1 MKKISWYVLIA
12 CIGSCVFSLV
22 FAAGAVK
29 TLQISDQTST
39 ASPTL
44 TLEECFRLALKKSET
59 VAINREQIK
68 EAEAHF
74 LQSLGTLLPH
84 VSFARTETMAD
95 TEGSASSKK
104 RTYDQKFVFTQTLFS
119 GFKEFAGISGSKSE
133 IKQRTYET
141 KRAEHLLFV
150 DVADAF
156 YLLLEIR
163 EDLKTLEKTQV
174 AFQDRIAELNARV
187 EIGKSRPSE
196 VANTEVQLY
205 TIEAEIESVRNQE
218 TVALD
223 LLEYLIDRPVGTITD
238 PGDVI
243 VLKPESEYSKGAAVR
258 PDVQAANFELDVNK
272 KKAYIAKTGFFPS
285 VNLESGYYTHKTSA
299 PAYGEWDALL
309 SINVPIF
316 EGTETMGEVKAANA
330 VARQSQLKYGRAIRL
345 ALQDIHDSY
354 SRASSSL
361 ARSAILQKALQSADR
376 NYTLQEQDYKLSLV
390 NNLDVLSAISSLE
403 DARRNFN
410 STFYESR
417 RFYWQLRA
425 AAGDMPTTE

>member
-1 MKKISWYVLIA
+1 MKKIFLYALIA
-12 CIGSCVFSLV
+12 GIIGALFSPA

-29 TLQISDQTST
+29 ALQAPDRALV
-39 ASPTL
+39 ASPAL

-84 VSFARTETMAD
+84 VSFARTETMLD
-95 TEGSASSKK
+95 TGGSAAYKK
-104 RTYDQKFVFTQTLFS
+104 ISYDQKFVFKQTLFS

-133 IKQRTYET
+133 IKQRTLET
-141 KRAEHLLFV
+141 KRAAQLLFV

-156 YLLLEIR
+156 YLLLEIQK
-163 EDLKTLEKTQV
+163 DLETLEKTRA
-174 AFQDRIAELNARV
+174 AFEDRIAELNARV

-205 TIEAEIESVRNQE
+205 NIEAEIESVRSQE
-218 TVALD
+218 AVAVD
-223 LLEYLIDRPVGTITD
+223 LLGYLIGRPVGAITD
-238 PGDVI
+238 PGAVI
-243 VLKPESEYSKGAAVR
+243 VLKPESEYIKGAAAR

-285 VNLESGYYTHKTSA
+285 VNVESGYYTHKTSA
-299 PAYGEWDALL
+299 PSGGDWDAVL

-330 VARQSQLKYGRAIRL
+330 VARQSELTYERAIRL

-361 ARSAILQKALQSADR
+361 ARSSTLQKALQSADR

-390 NNLDVLSAISSLE
+390 NNLEVLSAISSLE
-403 DARRNFN
+403 DARRNFD